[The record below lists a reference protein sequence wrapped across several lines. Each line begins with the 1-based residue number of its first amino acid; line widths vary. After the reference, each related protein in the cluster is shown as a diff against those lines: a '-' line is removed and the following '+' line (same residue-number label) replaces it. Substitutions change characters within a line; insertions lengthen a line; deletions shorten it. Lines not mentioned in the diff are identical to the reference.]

1 MPGIDLLGDVAE
13 LTATRVKFN
22 IAFTVEGTSGHV
34 AQDFANLAG
43 LKPFLTARAF
53 ARIVGDSLLVSVTGS
68 VTSTRSIDAHVC
80 VIPRGHAPAAGTTA
94 YPETAAHVASVPGS
108 CFVQHS
114 VTSAS
119 SPVPLGFPD
128 GVTGQLKPLPVWGVP
143 PTLVVVHEVLGGSAT
158 SKATIKISGVLEVG
172 GIGFV
177 QTW

>member
-1 MPGIDLLGDVAE
+1 MTGINLLGDVSE

-22 IAFTVEGTSGHV
+22 IAFTVEDTEGHV
-34 AQDFANLAG
+34 AHDFSTLPG
-43 LKPFLTARAF
+43 LQPFLAARAF
-53 ARIVGDSLLVSVTGS
+53 AKIVEDSLSVSVTGS
-68 VTSTRSIDAHVC
+68 VTSTRSIDAHIC
-80 VIPRGHAPAAGTTA
+80 VIPSGHVAAKGTTD
-94 YPETAAHVASVPGS
+94 YPQTAAHVASVPGS

-119 SPVPLGFPD
+119 SPVPLSFPD

-143 PTLVVVHEVLGGSAT
+143 PTLVVVHEILGGSAKST
-158 SKATIKISGVLEVG
+158 ATIKISGVLEVG